1 MTQSRIAAPA
11 SFRPSLSKATLI
23 AMSLAFFAGTAL
35 DTAAFAQAGTD
46 AAAAKPADNASL
58 LADFIHYTRI
68 QNYDL
73 ALAMAT
79 ELLGKGLSN
88 TDFVGLVESA
98 GEVARF
104 EETVQRAMRVTQ
116 LETVGADLAKAY
128 SAGKLERARNPEQVA
143 KNIELLMG
151 TDRGRRMGEERLVF
165 AGEYAMPQILEAFL
179 DRSNPQRQAA
189 VQRVIIGLGRHA
201 IMPLCTAMMNVAV
214 VQQEQIADVLG
225 SIPHRTSLPF
235 LRDLA
240 ESTKS
245 DAVRAACQRSIAKI
259 GSDAATA
266 ADAAGMYR
274 GLAEAYYGERSDVTC
289 FPGEDVQL
297 LWNYQPSGG
306 LVMSAIKTPVF
317 HEAMAMRL
325 TERALE
331 LESASGGANA
341 STLSLW
347 IASNFSREIDSPAG
361 YENPAYATSGAGARR
376 SAEYYA
382 VASGADVAQRVLARA
397 IADRD
402 TQLARRAIAAVEK
415 TAGGKDLWAASADG
429 TSPLLAA
436 LTYPNRRVQ
445 YEAALALA
453 AANPAAAFAG
463 SDRVVP
469 TLASTVRGA
478 TTQYAVILTSEA
490 ELYQGVRSVLNKMGY
505 TVLPQGR
512 AMSDL
517 AAPLSEAPAVDLV
530 VTAGIRG
537 EAIAAA
543 LEGIRGES
551 KTVATP
557 TLILTDSASYI
568 DLRRRYASDATVAI
582 RQSGIGEAS
591 ITESVNQLVERASGG
606 PIAQAEAEGYAA
618 RSLAALRDLAVS
630 GNTVLN
636 AGEATGSLMAALP
649 QTSGATKMKIAE
661 ILARVNQDRAQRSVM
676 EAALAATDAERVA
689 LLGLVSDSGKRF
701 GNFLEAGQISRL
713 TEIAGKGSDAEA
725 TAAASLI
732 GTMNLAKTELVPM
745 ILNKK

>member
-1 MTQSRIAAPA
+1 
-11 SFRPSLSKATLI
+11 
-23 AMSLAFFAGTAL
+23 
-35 DTAAFAQAGTD
+35 
-46 AAAAKPADNASL
+46 
-58 LADFIHYTRI
+58 
-68 QNYDL
+68 
-73 ALAMAT
+73 
-79 ELLGKGLSN
+79 
-88 TDFVGLVESA
+88 
-98 GEVARF
+98 
-104 EETVQRAMRVTQ
+104 
-116 LETVGADLAKAY
+116 
-128 SAGKLERARNPEQVA
+128 
-143 KNIELLMG
+143 
-151 TDRGRRMGEERLVF
+151 
-165 AGEYAMPQILEAFL
+165 
-179 DRSNPQRQAA
+179 
-189 VQRVIIGLGRHA
+189 
-201 IMPLCTAMMNVAV
+201 
-214 VQQEQIADVLG
+214 
-225 SIPHRTSLPF
+225 
-235 LRDLA
+235 
-240 ESTKS
+240 
-245 DAVRAACQRSIAKI
+245 
-259 GSDAATA
+259 
-266 ADAAGMYR
+266 
-274 GLAEAYYGERSDVTC
+274 
-289 FPGEDVQL
+289 
-297 LWNYQPSGG
+297 
-306 LVMSAIKTPVF
+306 
-317 HEAMAMRL
+317 
-325 TERALE
+325 
-331 LESASGGANA
+331 
-341 STLSLW
+341 
-347 IASNFSREIDSPAG
+347 
-361 YENPAYATSGAGARR
+361 
-376 SAEYYA
+376 
-382 VASGADVAQRVLARA
+382 
-397 IADRD
+397 
-402 TQLARRAIAAVEK
+402 
-415 TAGGKDLWAASADG
+415 
-429 TSPLLAA
+429 

-676 EAALAATDAERVA
+676 EAALAAADAERVA

-713 TEIAGKGSDAEA
+713 TEIASKGSDAEA